1 MMYMATAVSQY
12 HEKGEGEGKDY
23 DWDRDDAFEA
33 LPSLFENKEIVT
45 LIKSC
50 LIVAPDERIE
60 TTVLAANPIF

>member
-12 HEKGEGEGKDY
+12 HENGEDA
-23 DWDRDDAFEA
+23 DWDREVAFEA

-50 LIVAPDERIE
+50 LLVAPDERIE